1 MCVFLNISISVLILS
16 KLQGLTFQKKIA
28 PIMRYLKIDDNK
40 HTDVSAHKGKF
51 IFRLKFYNFIPVL
64 IIQEIELFKLKNTN

>member
-1 MCVFLNISISVLILS
+1 
-16 KLQGLTFQKKIA
+16 
-28 PIMRYLKIDDNK
+28 MRYLKIDDNK